1 MVFMGSERSALLR
14 QNLADHR
21 PLFATYRT
29 LQAVVVLWCAYL
41 CLMFMTAMPELK
53 HSAEP
58 AMELAVLEAQTQ

>member
-1 MVFMGSERSALLR
+1 MFSMASERSALLR

-53 HSAEP
+53 HSAQP
-58 AMELAVLEAQTQ
+58 AIELAVLETRAE